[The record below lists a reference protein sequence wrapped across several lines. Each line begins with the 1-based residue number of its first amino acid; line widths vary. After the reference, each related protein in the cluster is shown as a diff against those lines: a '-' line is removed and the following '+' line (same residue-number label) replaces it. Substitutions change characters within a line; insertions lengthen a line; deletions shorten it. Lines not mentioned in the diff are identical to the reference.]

1 MKNGIGGYRTMSDKD
16 IKVNIIATI
25 QDTVSSFMYY
35 DRKED
40 EDLPRGAIEQAIKD
54 GIITID
60 EIVQEFETEL
70 RKGF

>member
-1 MKNGIGGYRTMSDKD
+1 MT
-16 IKVNIIATI
+16 IKENIIATI
-25 QDTVSSFMYY
+25 QDSVSSFMYY
-35 DRKED
+35 NRKED